1 MIKINLLAEKKPT
14 KEKGPIITI
23 ETGENKWKAFLL
35 IGILL
40 LVIIIIG
47 WYWVSLETQTRH
59 LISENEKAD
68 KELKRLEDVRKKR
81 DLYQQQRDLLER
93 KINILLDLKKAQKIP
108 VHILDQISRNLPDFL
123 WLTSISEKGS
133 VITIKG
139 KATTYNAVSNF
150 YNNLDRSP
158 HFYDVTLGQTKEISE
173 GVTFTLKCTFT
184 LERESPKKAQKE
196 MS

>member
-14 KEKGPIITI
+14 KDKSPIITI
-23 ETGENKWKAFLL
+23 EAGEKKWKAFLL
-35 IGILL
+35 VGILL
-40 LVIIIIG
+40 LCILFIG
-47 WYWVSLETQTRH
+47 WRWVSLESQTRH

-81 DLYQQQRDLLER
+81 DLYQQQRDLLQR
-93 KINILLDLKKAQKIP
+93 KINILLTLKKAQTVP

-123 WLTSISEKGS
+123 WLDSLSEKGY

-150 YNNLDRSP
+150 YNNLSEST

-173 GVTFTLKCTFT
+173 GVSFTLKCTFAFKKEVT
-184 LERESPKKAQKE
+184 EKAQKE
-196 MS
+196 VS

>member
-23 ETGENKWKAFLL
+23 EAGEKKWKAYLL
-35 IGILL
+35 IGVLILC
-40 LVIIIIG
+40 IIIIG
-47 WYWVSLETQTRH
+47 WHWISLGNQTRH

-81 DLYQQQRDLLER
+81 DQYQQQRDLLER
-93 KINILLDLKKAQKIP
+93 KINILLKLKKAQTVP

-123 WLTSISEKGS
+123 WLDSLSEKS
-133 VITIKG
+133 YVITIKG
-139 KATTYNAVSNF
+139 KAITYNAVSNF
-150 YNNLDRSP
+150 YNNLNKSAY
-158 HFYDVTLGQTKEISE
+158 FTSVTLGQTKRISE
-173 GVTFTLKCTFT
+173 GVIFTLRCTFVMG
-184 LERESPKKAQKE
+184 RESPEANKE

>member
-1 MIKINLLAEKKPT
+1 MIKINLLAEKKPS

-23 ETGENKWKAFLL
+23 ETGEKKWKAFLL
-35 IGILL
+35 VGILL
-40 LVIIIIG
+40 LAIVIIG
-47 WYWVSLETQTRH
+47 WRWMNLETQKRY

-68 KELKRLEDVRKKR
+68 QDLKRLEDVRKKR
-81 DLYQQQRDLLER
+81 DLFQQQRDQLER
-93 KINILLDLKKAQKIP
+93 KINILLELKKAQKVP

-123 WLTSISEKGS
+123 WLTSLSEKGY

-150 YNNLDRSP
+150 YNNLNKSP

-173 GVTFTLKCTFT
+173 GVSFTLKCTFT
-184 LERESPKKAQKE
+184 LEQQSPEKAQKE

>member
-1 MIKINLLAEKKPT
+1 MIKINLLAEKKPS

-23 ETGENKWKAFLL
+23 ETGEKKWKAFLL
-35 IGILL
+35 VGILL
-40 LVIIIIG
+40 LAIIIIG
-47 WYWVSLETQTRH
+47 WRWMSLETQKRY

-68 KELKRLEDVRKKR
+68 QDLKRLEDVRKKR
-81 DLYQQQRDLLER
+81 DLFQQQRDQLER
-93 KINILLDLKKAQKIP
+93 KINILLELKKAQKVP

-123 WLTSISEKGS
+123 WLTSLSEKGS

-150 YNNLDRSP
+150 YNNLNKSP

-184 LERESPKKAQKE
+184 LEQQSPEKAQEE